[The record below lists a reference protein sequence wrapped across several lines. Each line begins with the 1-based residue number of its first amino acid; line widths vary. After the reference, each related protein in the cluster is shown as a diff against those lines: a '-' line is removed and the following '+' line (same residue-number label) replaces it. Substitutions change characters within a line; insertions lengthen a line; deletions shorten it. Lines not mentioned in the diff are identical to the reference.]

1 MYKRVFLFE
10 KCIQLQNFTTTT
22 TTTTHHRNINISPQ
36 IYMKYLQA
44 YEKLLRCTSD
54 TMLCFFVLFFVQ
66 CQDAEMAVMSKY
78 DTKVPNQ
85 TAQ

>member
-1 MYKRVFLFE
+1 MYKRDFLFE

-22 TTTTHHRNINISPQ
+22 TTHHRNINISPQ
-36 IYMKYLQA
+36 IYTKYLQA

-54 TMLCFFVLFFVQ
+54 TMLCFFFFFLVQ
-66 CQDAEMAVMSKY
+66 CQDTEMAVMSKY
-78 DTKVPNQ
+78 DTKVLNQ